1 MKRSLIAQCFTV
13 AVLLCCCMFVAT
25 SYAADKVINLRFAY
39 YTPSTSIEGKTIEA
53 WCTEVEK
60 RTNGR
65 VKIKTYPG
73 ATLIPAAQTY
83 DGITK
88 EVADIGYGVFAYHR
102 GRFPMMEVID
112 LPLGYK
118 NPAVPTMLV
127 NEFYKKFKP
136 KELDDVKVLFLE
148 AHGPGILSTK
158 KPVSKLEDIQGM
170 KIRATGTG
178 AKIITALG
186 ASAVGLPIT
195 DAYDA
200 LSKGVV
206 EGVWLDW
213 GGVYNWNLGDT
224 VKYHLQCPGI
234 AYSSAFYNVMNK
246 DKWNSLPPDI
256 KEIINKLNEEWIETL
271 KKKWSDWEATGR
283 AGLQKKGNTIA
294 TLSSQEDARWV
305 TKVKPVLD
313 DYVKAAK
320 AKGLPGD
327 QALKFCKD
335 YLKAH
340 DK

>member
-1 MKRSLIAQCFTV
+1 MKQSLTMKCLIV
-13 AVLLCCCMFVAT
+13 AVLLFCFVFAVR
-25 SYAADKVINLRFAY
+25 SQAAEKVVNLRFAY
-39 YTPSTSIEGKTIEA
+39 YTPSTSLEGQTIEA
-53 WCTEVEK
+53 WCVEVEK

-65 VKIKTYPG
+65 VKITTYPG
-73 ATLIPAAQTY
+73 GTLISAAQTY
-83 DGITK
+83 DAITK
-88 EVADIGYGVFAYHR
+88 EAADIGYGVFAYHR

-118 NPAVPTMLV
+118 NPAVPTALV
-127 NEFYKKFKP
+127 NEYYKKFKP

-148 AHGPGILSTK
+148 GHGPGILSTR
-158 KPVSKLEDIQGM
+158 KPISKLEDLKGM

-206 EGVWLDW
+206 EGVLLDW
-213 GGVYNWNLGDT
+213 GGVYNWNLGDI
-224 VKYHLQCPGI
+224 VKNHIQCPAI

-246 DKWNSLPPDI
+246 EKWNSIPPDLQA
-256 KEIINKLNEEWIETL
+256 IIDKLNEEWIDNL
-271 KKKWSDWEATGR
+271 KKKWTAWQTTGQT
-283 AGLQKKGNTIA
+283 GLQKKGNKII
-294 TLSSQEDARWV
+294 TLSPEENDRWAA
-305 TKVKPVLD
+305 KVSPVLD
-313 DYVKAAK
+313 DYVKAMK

-327 QALKFCKD
+327 QALKFCQD
-335 YLKAH
+335 YLKAN